1 MENIEIRG
9 ITYGTTEYEES
20 IDLRNE
26 VFRKPWGLDLRD
38 EDLSSDKNME
48 MFGAY
53 KDERIIATIFLTEDD
68 KEAARI
74 KSVAIL
80 DEYRGKGL
88 GQYLMDYVED
98 IAKQRGYT
106 KVNLMGR
113 VSAEIFY
120 NKIGYKTISE
130 PYDYHTIDHVD
141 MVKVFW

>member
-141 MVKVFW
+141 MVKVF